1 MSDKFSDLNFRL
13 DSGRLM
19 PAELPEPE
27 VFDNDDEIIDEYD
40 NDVFEEPAV
49 EIAEEAF
56 EEPAVEAAEE
66 VFEEPAVEIAEEV
79 FDEPAQGEPI
89 EDIQPI
95 STDALAVPPED
106 DHADDKLLSELGKES
121 IISHYNF
128 INTACLCVLF
138 LAIALTFILIRQ
150 GERYGEDNAQLTFE
164 SFIDGSYTSQLSR
177 KFINE
182 LKLQDQI
189 VDLKGWSAYLYGF
202 SAKDDD
208 GKPTDPTKPSQTTS
222 QTTSQN
228 VPGEAE
234 TTTTTTTVA
243 VSNNPDVTGVPVT
256 METSPTQSQEDIFTG
271 NVITTTSSLTTSFTT
286 TMSYT
291 PTATKPSETT
301 APSETTP
308 SETTPSE
315 TTPSETTPSE
325 TTPSETT
332 PSETTPS
339 ETTPSE
345 TTPSETTPSETT
357 PSETTPSETE
367 TTPAVTTPVS
377 ETDTPTETSSE
388 VS

>member
-13 DSGRLM
+13 DGGKLM

-27 VFDNDDEIIDEYD
+27 KFTDDEIIEDS
-40 NDVFEEPAV
+40 FEEISEEVIVQEPET
-49 EIAEEAF
+49 EIADEGEEAIDLQVLSGD
-56 EEPAVEAAEE
+56 ESEEAADLQ
-66 VFEEPAVEIAEEV
+66 VLSG
-79 FDEPAQGEPI
+79 GE
-89 EDIQPI
+89 
-95 STDALAVPPED
+95 ALAIPPED
-106 DHADDKLLSELGKES
+106 DHADDKLLSELGKETVV
-121 IISHYNF
+121 SHYNF

-150 GERYGEDNAQLTFE
+150 GERYGEDNAQLTLE
-164 SFIDGSYTSQLSR
+164 SFLDGSYTEQLSR
-177 KFINE
+177 KFTND

-189 VDLKGWSAYLYGF
+189 VDLKSWSLHLYGF
-202 SAKDDD
+202 VPKDDD
-208 GKPTDPTKPSQTTS
+208 ESLGSSAKPSQTTS
-222 QTTSQN
+222 STTASG
-228 VPGEAE
+228 VPGEV
-234 TTTTTTTVA
+234 TTTTTTTSAV

-286 TMSYT
+286 TMSYSH
-291 PTATKPSETT
+291 TATKPSETT

-345 TTPSETTPSETT
+345 TTPSETTPSVTT
-357 PSETTPSETE
+357 PSQTE
-367 TTPAVTTPVS
+367 TTPQVTTPAS
-377 ETDTPTETSSE
+377 ETEASSE
-388 VS
+388 SAT